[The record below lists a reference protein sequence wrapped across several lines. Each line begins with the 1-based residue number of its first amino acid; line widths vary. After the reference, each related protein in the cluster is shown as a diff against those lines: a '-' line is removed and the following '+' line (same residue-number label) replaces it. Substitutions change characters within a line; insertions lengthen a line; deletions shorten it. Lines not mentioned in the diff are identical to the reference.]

1 MCEAQEAQEAK
12 ETVACVLCGGC
23 GMWGVG
29 VCVCWGGGTV
39 ATELPELPELL
50 EKVGRRGERRREE
63 QRREGRVAHQVVL
76 RERGAFVKRDART
89 ADNARWRKD
98 GQWNTHKHTMY

>member
-1 MCEAQEAQEAK
+1 MC
-12 ETVACVLCGGC
+12 VMWWVWYVGC
-23 GMWGVG
+23 
-29 VCVCWGGGTV
+29 VCVCVLGGGTV